1 MSSFNTFILRTDSM
15 SGRLSSL
22 SGRLAKVEQQQA
34 DRARREELADC
45 NCPALKSTLSWLVP
59 IFPEPVAALEAELNR
74 MCPVHGLRR
83 FGAITI
89 VNFVK
94 PDGTNEYNTAKM
106 HQLIDAHELLLSQ
119 YSQSNDE
126 IEENE
131 S

>member
-1 MSSFNTFILRTDSM
+1 M

-22 SGRLAKVEQQQA
+22 SRRLAKVEQRQA

-45 NCPALKSTLSWLVP
+45 NCPKLKSTVP
-59 IFPEPVAALEAELNR
+59 FLAPFIPEPLESLEAELHE

-83 FGAITI
+83 FGTI
-89 VNFVK
+89 EIMNFG
-94 PDGTNEYNTAKM
+94 DTETTAKM
-106 HQLIDAHELLLSQ
+106 EQLIDAHHLLLSQ
-119 YSQSNDE
+119 YSQSNGE